1 MNCKVYVIVFNE
13 ISTDILGA
21 AADLETAI
29 ATCKEHYEKRYN
41 HGYTDGKYELSV
53 HNLDEK
59 RTNINVTYKYT
70 NNLCALYK
78 IRKLEVIP
86 PKKKRPLSERIKY
99 FMRGVLYIT
108 SGK

>member
-21 AADLETAI
+21 ADNLETAI
-29 ATCKEHYEKRYN
+29 ETCKEHYEKRYN
-41 HGYTDGKYELSV
+41 HGYTDGKYVLSV
-53 HNLDEK
+53 HKLDEK
-59 RTNINVTYKYT
+59 RTNVNVAYKYT

-86 PKKKRPLSERIKY
+86 SKKKRPLSERIKY